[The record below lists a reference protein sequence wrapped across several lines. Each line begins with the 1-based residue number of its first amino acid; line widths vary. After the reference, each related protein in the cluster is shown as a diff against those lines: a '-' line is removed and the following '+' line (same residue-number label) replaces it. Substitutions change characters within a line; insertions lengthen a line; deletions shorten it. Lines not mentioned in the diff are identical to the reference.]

1 MFGKQRNNIDLDQSI
16 DTISKKDDLNKSFDQ
31 ESTKYI
37 FYHSRDK
44 KFKNLLEIYYKI
56 KNHNKKLITV
66 DKDTSL
72 EDLKEKIIKNLK
84 NEPEFKNINKLKIE
98 GIDKVINNKY
108 TSLPTEGKVEDYVN
122 SGDILFC
129 NLFADEFWIKTFFH
143 IRSYNF
149 KKIIKLEYKL
159 KKKMKYKKFKLML
172 MKGGIQFFLENIKN
186 IENNDY
192 TYYLKF
198 FEFKI
203 KKYNMIITH
212 NVHNKHK
219 NKMPIDKIINNSSEI
234 IVKLYF
240 GIFEKLIHQNIKL
253 SNIESSN
260 SLRITEYKDLT
271 FEDLMNDNKFSP
283 EFSAIKEITEDFL
296 NKQKDINNPNFFFYT
311 RKKVKIQKNTN
322 FSSKKNFQFFD
333 EPKPI
338 EEIKEENEDKDD
350 NPPRSFDMKKEETFN
365 IKINKLVKISSIKV
379 NDIDIDNVKINNII
393 KDKNNE
399 IKTTLNNKIK
409 RKKIKNMI
417 IITKKLIQA
426 EKKKKKFVKLIT
438 QNNIIKNNDISNN
451 IPKTNSKSSVS
462 NKNLNTY
469 NNYNFNKLIEK
480 KEEPKKPKRGNN
492 SQDMTNDYYI
502 TTDNENKP
510 NSLLE
515 KKSFLIFGES
525 KKSSKE
531 GLDELLL
538 DEQTEKNIL
547 KEKYHT
553 VISNKN
559 QKEVKGN
566 FLFNNPANT
575 EPNCDDGTNSQFEDD
590 MKSDLKTQVIP
601 KRKEEKATTYKYNT
615 KLAFFSVFKKK
626 KKKNDLVEL
635 LKSDFDSDKFIAEIS
650 NKFNNLCDKNTFD
663 KIKMPQRKEI
673 EYLDKDYNFSINQ
686 KKDKKNKDV
695 ILGKRLHIH
704 IFIILLFVFLVMVL
718 LFLNFDVLSIY
729 LDI

>member
-1 MFGKQRNNIDLDQSI
+1 
-16 DTISKKDDLNKSFDQ
+16 
-31 ESTKYI
+31 
-37 FYHSRDK
+37 
-44 KFKNLLEIYYKI
+44 
-56 KNHNKKLITV
+56 
-66 DKDTSL
+66 
-72 EDLKEKIIKNLK
+72 
-84 NEPEFKNINKLKIE
+84 
-98 GIDKVINNKY
+98 
-108 TSLPTEGKVEDYVN
+108 
-122 SGDILFC
+122 
-129 NLFADEFWIKTFFH
+129 
-143 IRSYNF
+143 
-149 KKIIKLEYKL
+149 
-159 KKKMKYKKFKLML
+159 
-172 MKGGIQFFLENIKN
+172 
-186 IENNDY
+186 
-192 TYYLKF
+192 
-198 FEFKI
+198 
-203 KKYNMIITH
+203 
-212 NVHNKHK
+212 
-219 NKMPIDKIINNSSEI
+219 
-234 IVKLYF
+234 
-240 GIFEKLIHQNIKL
+240 
-253 SNIESSN
+253 
-260 SLRITEYKDLT
+260 
-271 FEDLMNDNKFSP
+271 
-283 EFSAIKEITEDFL
+283 
-296 NKQKDINNPNFFFYT
+296 
-311 RKKVKIQKNTN
+311 
-322 FSSKKNFQFFD
+322 
-333 EPKPI
+333 
-338 EEIKEENEDKDD
+338 
-350 NPPRSFDMKKEETFN
+350 MKKEETFN

-462 NKNLNTY
+462 NKNLITY

-686 KKDKKNKDV
+686 KKDKKNKDI